1 MAPAA
6 LLIMG
11 LCITLYPATM
21 GRHQHRQHEDTKET
35 IQHSHSAFPGDVST
49 QFVRFF
55 LFFFGTAGSG
65 LHERDDPWMVWRY
78 GKHDFFR
85 FRHKQAGGG
94 TDDADQLLQS
104 LGLLAKPR
112 IAVAYFS
119 FSPRLEAR
127 AREGKPFRPWRLLH
141 KKGGIGYGVLKRG
154 RVDPAVCSWF
164 PGGRGSKKVHK
175 PSLTAEE
182 T

>member
-1 MAPAA
+1 
-6 LLIMG
+6 MG

-141 KKGGIGYGVLKRG
+141 KKRGNRLRGAEKGQGRSCGLFLVPRGKGV
-154 RVDPAVCSWF
+154 
-164 PGGRGSKKVHK
+164 KKGTQTQSHG
-175 PSLTAEE
+175 
-182 T
+182 